1 MKNVLKLIIPF
12 VILVLS
18 CVFNFN
24 TNIVNMLFNVLL
36 DCTMLYAFILL
47 GKKPVA
53 TVSLMVLR
61 QIILIGYDMSRGVSF
76 SVSLGSYWIELALCM
91 IALIVFVNIINV
103 DGDKIKE
110 RVKNL
115 INYNRDCIKIPL
127 WAHLCIVCITIVT
140 INFLSKS
147 DILSTINKDVS
158 LRVLAAMIILM
169 PTFELISILTTTNV
183 AYTMIIFHHLA
194 KIYTAINLYVI
205 DKLTFQ
211 DGLKIITDTIVII
224 GVLLWRIKN
233 KHERLKNN

>member
-1 MKNVLKLIIPF
+1 MKKILKLIVPF
-12 VILVLS
+12 IILVLS

-24 TNIVNMLFNVLL
+24 TNIVNMLFNVFL
-36 DCTMLYAFILL
+36 DFTMLYSFILL
-47 GKKPVA
+47 CKKPIA

-61 QIILIGYDMSRGVSF
+61 QILLIGYDMSRGVSF
-76 SVSLGSYWIELALCM
+76 RVSLGTYWIELALSLLV
-91 IALIVFVNIINV
+91 LILFVNIVHIESNN
-103 DGDKIKE
+103 IKE
-110 RVKNL
+110 RFKNL
-115 INYNRDCIKIPL
+115 INYDRDCVKITL
-127 WAHLCIVCITIVT
+127 WAHLCIVCIVIVT

-147 DILSTINKDVS
+147 DMLSTINKDVS

-183 AYTMIIFHHLA
+183 AYTMIIFHQLA

-211 DGLKIITDTIVII
+211 DGLKIITYTLVIV